1 MVIVLE
7 DINILDLLISYHI
20 QLKLIFGYKC

>member
-7 DINILDLLISYHI
+7 DINILDLLISYYI